1 MGFQIYE
8 WLEMYIKAVENTFGY
23 RVWFL
28 GVQGSYARGEG
39 SKNSDIDVVLI
50 LDKLLAADL
59 RIYRNMLD
67 DLPYREKACGFISG
81 RKELENW
88 AKADLFQFCCDTV
101 PLKGSLEDILATVTE
116 KDIRAAVHMGAC
128 NIYHGACHNIVHEQQ
143 MEITQALYKSAVFVL
158 QAKYF
163 LEKQMYISKTAEL
176 FVKLTGT
183 DREILYTAM
192 QMKKEL
198 EGQKTKLDDANQ
210 KLIDWASDIIYKMNN
225 IKQDKSYCEAL

>member
-8 WLEMYIKAVENTFGY
+8 WLEMYAEAVDRTFGY

-28 GVQGSYARGEG
+28 GVQGRYARGEG
-39 SKNSDIDVVLI
+39 TQDSDIDVVLV

-67 DLPYREKACGFISG
+67 ELPYREKTCGFISG
-81 RKELENW
+81 RQELENW
-88 AKADLFQFCCDTV
+88 TKADLFQFCHDTV
-101 PLKGSLEDILATVTE
+101 PLKGSLENILSAVTE
-116 KDIRAAVHMGAC
+116 NDIREAVHMGAC
-128 NIYHGACHNIVHEQQ
+128 NIYHGACHNIVHERQK
-143 MEITQALYKSAVFVL
+143 EITQSLYKSAVFVL

-163 LEKQMYISKTAEL
+163 LESQVYISKRAEL
-176 FVKLTGT
+176 FVKLSGK
-183 DREILYTAM
+183 DREILYIAM

-198 EGQKTKLDDANQ
+198 DGQKGTLDEADQ

-225 IKQDKSYCEAL
+225 MKINKS

>member
-8 WLEMYIKAVENTFGY
+8 WLEMYAEAVDRTFGY

-39 SKNSDIDVVLI
+39 TQDSDIDVVLV

-67 DLPYREKACGFISG
+67 ELPYREKTCGFISG
-81 RKELENW
+81 RQELENW
-88 AKADLFQFCCDTV
+88 TKADLFQFCHDTV
-101 PLKGSLEDILATVTE
+101 PLKGSLENILSAVTE
-116 KDIRAAVHMGAC
+116 NDIREAVHMGAC
-128 NIYHGACHNIVHEQQ
+128 NIYHGACHNIVHERQK
-143 MEITQALYKSAVFVL
+143 EITQSLYKSAVFVL

-163 LEKQMYISKTAEL
+163 LESQVYISKRAEL
-176 FVKLTGT
+176 FVKLSGK
-183 DREILYTAM
+183 DREILYIAM

-198 EGQKTKLDDANQ
+198 DGQRGTLDEADQ

-225 IKQDKSYCEAL
+225 MKINKS